1 MRTFKIMPADPGHEH
16 HHLWLLVAVEED
28 GSEVTLESYGS
39 ASEAS
44 AAKLVLEQDEVQDS
58 A

>member
-1 MRTFKIMPADPGHEH
+1 MRTFKIKPTDPGHEH
-16 HHLWLLVAVEED
+16 HHLWQLVAVAED
-28 GSEVTLESYGS
+28 GSEVTLETYST

>member
-1 MRTFKIMPADPGHEH
+1 MRIFKIMPADPGHEH
-16 HHLWLLVAVEED
+16 HHQWLLVAIEED

-39 ASEAS
+39 ASEAN
-44 AAKLVLEQDEVQDS
+44 AAKVVLERDEMQDP